1 MDQLKDISDKEK
13 KINLLLLTKLM
24 DGCFID
30 KLTGQFYCKKCKCVV
45 NIDWNNHIAYCVAG
59 GEFCI
64 CVNEKDLE

>member
-1 MDQLKDISDKEK
+1 MEQLKDITDKEK
-13 KINLLLLTKLM
+13 RINLLLLTKLM

-45 NIDWNNHIAYCVAG
+45 NIDWNNHMAYCVAG
-59 GEFCI
+59 GEFCV